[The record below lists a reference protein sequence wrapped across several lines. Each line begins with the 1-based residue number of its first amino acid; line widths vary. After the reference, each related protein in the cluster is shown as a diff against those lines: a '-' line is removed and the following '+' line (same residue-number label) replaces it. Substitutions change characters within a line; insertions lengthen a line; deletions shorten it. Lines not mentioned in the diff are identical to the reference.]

1 MEGNHGRDPD
11 EFLEILRVPFGE
23 AMDWV
28 RNGKICETKTVIGLF
43 WLEKYWIRAGRALH
57 YQFNVN

>member
-1 MEGNHGRDPD
+1 MFGEG
-11 EFLEILRVPFGE
+11 LGE

-43 WLEKYWIRAGRALH
+43 WLEKMLQQGW
-57 YQFNVN
+57 